1 MINGI
6 IGRKIGMTQIFAAD
20 GSVTPVTV
28 IKAGP
33 CVVVQKKS
41 ASGPDG
47 YDAVQLGLVD
57 ERPVRLKNVTK
68 PMRGHFEKTGGGIPP
83 TRILK
88 EFRLTEGGD
97 GTNVG
102 DKVLVDQ
109 FSDGEMVDVIGRSKG
124 RGFAGTV
131 KRHHFNRGPESHGS
145 MNVRAPGSI
154 GASAYPSRVV
164 KGNRS
169 SGHMGDARITTKGLT
184 VARVDAGGVV
194 TGLAPGKA
202 SIKVTSGTAVTTVPV
217 TVVRNPVASLAIEPA
232 TAAAR
237 TGDVVRF
244 KVAAQGAGGARLEMP
259 ALRWSVG
266 GGQAA
271 HGGESPQPRDHAE
284 HVLSS
289 PSGMSLPVMLVHRT
303 RRDVSPRCVPGSGEV
318 SAVDRR
324 PLIPQGGGC
333 S

>member
-6 IGRKIGMTQIFAAD
+6 IGRKIGMTQIFAPD
-20 GSVTPVTV
+20 GTVTPVTV

-57 ERPVRLKNVTK
+57 DRPLKLKNVSK

-88 EFRLTEGGD
+88 EFRLLDGGD
-97 GTNVG
+97 NPNVG

-109 FSDGEMVDVIGRSKG
+109 FADGEMVDVIGRSKG
-124 RGFAGTV
+124 RGFAGTI

-164 KGNRS
+164 KGMRS
-169 SGHMGDARITTKGLT
+169 SGHMGDARITVKGLT
-184 VARVDAGGVV
+184 VAKVDAENNLLMIRGAVPGPNGSVV
-194 TGLAPGKA
+194 
-202 SIKVTSGTAVTTVPV
+202 
-217 TVVRNPVASLAIEPA
+217 VVKK
-232 TAAAR
+232 AAR
-237 TGDVVRF
+237 QR
-244 KVAAQGAGGARLEMP
+244 K
-259 ALRWSVG
+259 
-266 GGQAA
+266 
-271 HGGESPQPRDHAE
+271 
-284 HVLSS
+284 
-289 PSGMSLPVMLVHRT
+289 
-303 RRDVSPRCVPGSGEV
+303 
-318 SAVDRR
+318 
-324 PLIPQGGGC
+324 
-333 S
+333 

>member
-41 ASGPDG
+41 AAGPDG

-57 ERPVRLKNVTK
+57 DTPVKLKNVTK

-83 TRILK
+83 TRVLK
-88 EFRLTEGGD
+88 EFRLTGD
-97 GTNVG
+97 NSLNVG
-102 DKVLVDQ
+102 DKILVDQ
-109 FSDGEMVDVIGRSKG
+109 FADGEMVNVIGRSKG

-154 GASAYPSRVV
+154 GASAYPSRVI

-169 SGHMGDARITTKGLT
+169 SGHMGDARVTIKGLT
-184 VARVDAGGVV
+184 VARVDAENNLLMIRGAVPGANGSVV
-194 TGLAPGKA
+194 VVCKA
-202 SIKVTSGTAVTTVPV
+202 SKKQKKKS
-217 TVVRNPVASLAIEPA
+217 
-232 TAAAR
+232 
-237 TGDVVRF
+237 
-244 KVAAQGAGGARLEMP
+244 
-259 ALRWSVG
+259 
-266 GGQAA
+266 
-271 HGGESPQPRDHAE
+271 
-284 HVLSS
+284 
-289 PSGMSLPVMLVHRT
+289 
-303 RRDVSPRCVPGSGEV
+303 
-318 SAVDRR
+318 
-324 PLIPQGGGC
+324 
-333 S
+333 